1 MKKNVGI
8 YLFND
13 AEVLDFAGP
22 FEVFSVSSELQN
34 HSLFNVFTFAEK
46 SGIVKAVNGL
56 QVKPDYDFSNC
67 PDIDILCI
75 PGGDGSKA
83 VIANATVISFL
94 SSKVA
99 TADIAFSVCSG
110 ARVLAKLGLLDGLNY
125 TTHHQVMP
133 DLQKLAPTAQLD
145 KNARFTDNGKIL
157 SAGGISAGI
166 DLSLYLVEKLCGKQ
180 VSDTTRIYMEYG
192 DWKKLIKPSP

>member
-13 AEVLDFAGP
+13 VEVLDFAGP

-46 SGIVKAVNGL
+46 AAIVKAVNGL
-56 QVKPDYDFSNC
+56 QVVPDFDFANC
-67 PDIDILCI
+67 PEIDILCI

-83 VIANATVISFL
+83 AIKNEIVLSFL
-94 SSKVA
+94 NSKIK
-99 TADIAFSVCSG
+99 TAESVFSVCSG
-110 ARVLAKLGLLDGLNY
+110 ARVLAKLGLLDDLNF
-125 TTHHQVMP
+125 TTHHQVIQ
-133 DLQKLAPTAQLD
+133 DVQQLAPTAQFD

-157 SAGGISAGI
+157 TAGGISAGI
-166 DLSLYLVEKLCGKQ
+166 DLSLYLLEKLYGKQ
-180 VSDTTRIYMEYG
+180 VSNTTRIYMEYG
-192 DWKKLIKPSP
+192 DWREILI